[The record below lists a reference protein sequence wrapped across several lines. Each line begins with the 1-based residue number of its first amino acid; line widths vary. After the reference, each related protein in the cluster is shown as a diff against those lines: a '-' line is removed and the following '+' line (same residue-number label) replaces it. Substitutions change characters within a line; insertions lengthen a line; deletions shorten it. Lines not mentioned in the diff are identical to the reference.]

1 MTLTGDTK
9 AMREFVTGIHIL
21 LSIMGLASR
30 IAKIVDLRL
39 AVSRQLV
46 DWVWDRAVAQANAS
60 VDSVSIILVFHLR
73 NYWTV

>member
-60 VDSVSIILVFHLR
+60 VDSVSIILAFHLR